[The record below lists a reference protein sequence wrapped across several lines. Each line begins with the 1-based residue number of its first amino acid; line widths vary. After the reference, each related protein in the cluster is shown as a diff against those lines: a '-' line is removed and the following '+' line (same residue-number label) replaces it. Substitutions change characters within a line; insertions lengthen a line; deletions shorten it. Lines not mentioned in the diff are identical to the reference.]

1 MFIHPLTERQRLK
14 KEGGI
19 FKDWTAVVVMDDVN
33 LQDVYRRL
41 LELGGAKVKKW
52 TSKHLS
58 DLKPAQLKTITHI
71 FSRPQ
76 MMLNEDFQTF
86 LANND
91 KQSKVIPVLAYIYIG
106 DFLTKQL
113 PPVADLYDIRRSAMI
128 TLLVPHDAN
137 DEDDNSR
144 EYILNHFYCWARQQ
158 PSQ

>member
-1 MFIHPLTERQRLK
+1 MK

-41 LELGGAKVKKW
+41 LEIGGAKVKKW

-113 PPVADLYDIRRSAMI
+113 PPTADLYRMTSAD
-128 TLLVPHDAN
+128 LP
-137 DEDDNSR
+137 
-144 EYILNHFYCWARQQ
+144 
-158 PSQ
+158 